1 MKILLTGGGSGGH
14 FYPIIAITQSLNKII
29 KDQKLVDVDIYYMAP
44 QPYDARALY
53 ENNLKFVR
61 NSAGKKR
68 RYFSIL
74 NFFDYF
80 KTAWGLLTAI
90 WTLFWIY
97 PDVVFG
103 KGGYVSF
110 PALIAAR
117 FFRIPVVIHESD
129 CYPGRVNLWAGK
141 FARKIA
147 VSYPEASQY
156 FPHNKVAHTG
166 NPIRLDI
173 LHSDNQGSLEFLGLE
188 QGVPTLLILGGSQGS
203 ELIND
208 VIIDI
213 LPQLVSKYNVVHQ
226 TGPNNYGIVK
236 NTAEVVLMKSEH
248 KHRYKSFD
256 HLNSLSLRMA
266 AGTSELIVSR
276 AGSTIFEIAIWGIP
290 SIIIPITESNG
301 NHQRK
306 NAYSYARTG
315 AAEVIEENNLT
326 SHIVLSEID
335 RIMADKQVQE
345 KMITSAKA
353 FSRIDAADKIAAELI
368 EIGLEHEK

>member
-14 FYPIIAITQSLNKII
+14 FYPIIAVTQSLNKII

-44 QPYDARALY
+44 QPYDARALF

-68 RYFSIL
+68 RYFYIFSFI
-74 NFFDYF
+74 DYI
-80 KTAWGLLTAI
+80 KTAWGILTAI

-110 PALIAAR
+110 PALFAAR

-129 CYPGRVNLWAGK
+129 SYPGRVNLWAGK

-156 FPHNKVAHTG
+156 FSHDKVAHTG

-173 LHSDNQGSLEFLGLE
+173 LHSDNQGSIEFLGLE
-188 QGVPTLLILGGSQGS
+188 EGVPTVLILGGSQGS

-226 TGPNNYGIVK
+226 TGPNNYEIVK
-236 NTAEVVLMKSEH
+236 NTAQVVLMKSEH

-266 AGTSELIVSR
+266 AGASQLIVSR

-290 SIIIPITESNG
+290 SILIPITESNG

-335 RIMADKQVQE
+335 RIMADKQVQD
-345 KMITSAKA
+345 KMKTCAKI